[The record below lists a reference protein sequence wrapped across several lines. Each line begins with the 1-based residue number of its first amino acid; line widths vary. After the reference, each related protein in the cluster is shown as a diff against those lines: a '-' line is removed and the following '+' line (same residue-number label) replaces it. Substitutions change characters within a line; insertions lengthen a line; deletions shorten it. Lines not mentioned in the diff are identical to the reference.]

1 MELAGGA
8 RDRLRVL
15 CDSSGRRKDENL
27 DFCLPDLMSFPF
39 PRAVN
44 LVGIEETITGV
55 VSWSVL
61 DGALPRVVVGG
72 LVVSLDRFR
81 TISAFDSFSFRIAS

>member
-1 MELAGGA
+1 
-8 RDRLRVL
+8 
-15 CDSSGRRKDENL
+15 
-27 DFCLPDLMSFPF
+27 MSFSF

-44 LVGIEETITGV
+44 LVGIEETMTGV

-61 DGALPRVVVGG
+61 DGTLPRVVVGG

-81 TISAFDSFSFRIAS
+81 TISAFDSFSLRIAS

>member
-1 MELAGGA
+1 
-8 RDRLRVL
+8 
-15 CDSSGRRKDENL
+15 
-27 DFCLPDLMSFPF
+27 MSFPF

-72 LVVSLDRFR
+72 LVVSRFR
-81 TISAFDSFSFRIAS
+81 TISAFDSLSLRIAS

>member
-1 MELAGGA
+1 
-8 RDRLRVL
+8 
-15 CDSSGRRKDENL
+15 
-27 DFCLPDLMSFPF
+27 MSFSF

-44 LVGIEETITGV
+44 LVGIEETMTGV

-81 TISAFDSFSFRIAS
+81 TISAFDSFSLRIAS